1 MKKRLFTLLVFSA
14 LGLGLAFPP
23 LNLSA
28 EGEIPSSL
36 SVGDTLNIP
45 NKDLSFEGENKK
57 ADILITSPSGAVY
70 TGQKLTIE
78 EVGVYTLTYRAF
90 FGDHEEK
97 ETHTIRVDYSACDL
111 FKANDA
117 VSLNRGS
124 FSYDE
129 SFRGVKATFKNGGS
143 LSFSKPIDLDKLGM
157 GTPLVSFLIDPSAKG
172 TADFSTFNVKIVD
185 AYNENNYVTINC
197 LDSGLVNTGGEAM
210 YVKAGAND
218 QTLYGYETDSKRH
231 SNNPY
236 GASIY
241 SSFRAISNSGEYRP
255 AEFYLDN
262 SSLDVYGFPDFLSPS
277 KKRKIVGLSSKAD
290 HSSDPFAG
298 FSSSLAYINFE
309 AKNFSSASGDVV
321 FTSVGGVDLSKD
333 VYLDND
339 APEITIDLAGCSTVP
354 DAVLNR
360 PYPLFKASSFD
371 EYDRDVKTDCKVYF
385 LPANGGKIDVSID
398 DDAFIPTHV
407 GEYEIVYSSHDR
419 FFNESEERLL
429 LSCGVSSA
437 PLLGMLPYYKTETTV
452 FSSLN
457 VPSLDDFFVS
467 GGSGLIK
474 KNRLLIDPDGKTSSF
489 ASDSFTPDKTGVY
502 TIRYQGFD
510 YLNQAVISD
519 LKITVKNLSEAVFL
533 SEIVLPTAFI
543 ENEEASLPLVE
554 AKMPGKDSPIDCPV
568 DIYVNGEKLQGN
580 TFVPHG
586 SSVEISY
593 VASSIRK
600 EFTIPVVD
608 VAQGA
613 KQENYFYGEGEAS
626 LSETSVNFKSSGKGE
641 ISFLRALKP
650 SELTLKFTLPNLGD
664 NERASI
670 KLSDGVNAVTL
681 SVIQNGGKYLLSS
694 PSNSYTEIVLDN
706 DETIYLNYNNS
717 TREISAGSGLPI
729 MVLRQK
735 DDGSSFNGFA
745 DSIRLSFFLE
755 EGKSIA
761 IYKINNQPF
770 GYRGKNVLQDE
781 VGPEI
786 SLPTLPAVK
795 QKVGSTVVIPASKA
809 HDVLNAVASFTLTLV
824 KPDKSK
830 VELDPTLSNSLTFE
844 EYGFYR
850 LEFVATDAKGN
861 SSKTVRLFNVQE
873 SNAPVLELTSSLK
886 DVYGVGE
893 EIVLPTYSVSDDSS
907 SYTLSMI
914 LLAPEYE
921 RIVLLK
927 DDSGRA
933 TYYLDQDDY
942 SSYRV
947 SSTSFK
953 LAKEGKYSLVINV
966 RDQFYNITSKRVEFT
981 VKGAN

>member
-1 MKKRLFTLLVFSA
+1 
-14 LGLGLAFPP
+14 
-23 LNLSA
+23 
-28 EGEIPSSL
+28 
-36 SVGDTLNIP
+36 
-45 NKDLSFEGENKK
+45 
-57 ADILITSPSGAVY
+57 
-70 TGQKLTIE
+70 
-78 EVGVYTLTYRAF
+78 
-90 FGDHEEK
+90 
-97 ETHTIRVDYSACDL
+97 
-111 FKANDA
+111 
-117 VSLNRGS
+117 
-124 FSYDE
+124 
-129 SFRGVKATFKNGGS
+129 
-143 LSFSKPIDLDKLGM
+143 
-157 GTPLVSFLIDPSAKG
+157 
-172 TADFSTFNVKIVD
+172 
-185 AYNENNYVTINC
+185 
-197 LDSGLVNTGGEAM
+197 
-210 YVKAGAND
+210 
-218 QTLYGYETDSKRH
+218 
-231 SNNPY
+231 
-236 GASIY
+236 
-241 SSFRAISNSGEYRP
+241 
-255 AEFYLDN
+255 
-262 SSLDVYGFPDFLSPS
+262 
-277 KKRKIVGLSSKAD
+277 
-290 HSSDPFAG
+290 
-298 FSSSLAYINFE
+298 
-309 AKNFSSASGDVV
+309 
-321 FTSVGGVDLSKD
+321 
-333 VYLDND
+333 
-339 APEITIDLAGCSTVP
+339 
-354 DAVLNR
+354 
-360 PYPLFKASSFD
+360 
-371 EYDRDVKTDCKVYF
+371 
-385 LPANGGKIDVSID
+385 
-398 DDAFIPTHV
+398 
-407 GEYEIVYSSHDR
+407 
-419 FFNESEERLL
+419 
-429 LSCGVSSA
+429 
-437 PLLGMLPYYKTETTV
+437 
-452 FSSLN
+452 
-457 VPSLDDFFVS
+457 
-467 GGSGLIK
+467 
-474 KNRLLIDPDGKTSSF
+474 
-489 ASDSFTPDKTGVY
+489 
-502 TIRYQGFD
+502 
-510 YLNQAVISD
+510 
-519 LKITVKNLSEAVFL
+519 
-533 SEIVLPTAFI
+533 
-543 ENEEASLPLVE
+543 
-554 AKMPGKDSPIDCPV
+554 MPGKDSPIDCPV

-580 TFVPHG
+580 TFVPRG

-613 KQENYFYGEGEAS
+613 KQENYFYGEGEAG

-809 HDVLNAVASFTLTLV
+809 YDVLNAVASFTLTLV

-914 LLAPEYE
+914 LLTPEYE